1 MYFLKDPMV
10 RRFISAA
17 FFASAFVWVA
27 VSFFDVEIEV
37 VRVLFIYSIGFVIL
51 MILLGL
57 LAFPVLLLFRHKRS
71 SLLGGGAEASEPTQ
85 SKKSDADESQSP

>member
-17 FFASAFVWVA
+17 FFAAAFVWVA

-37 VRVLFIYSIGFVIL
+37 VRVLFIYSIGLVIL

-57 LAFPVLLLFRHKRS
+57 LAFPVLRLFRHKRS
-71 SLLGGGAEASEPTQ
+71 SLLEGGAQASKQAQ